1 MKIGDIVDVRILTFE
16 HGIIRENWLPAIVR
30 SVSNGKADVSFIT
43 KPEHFE
49 GEILAIYL
57 DQVGY
62 QWR

>member
-1 MKIGDIVDVRILTFE
+1 MKIGDVVEVRTLAFANDS
-16 HGIIRENWLPAIVR
+16 IRENWLPAIVR

-49 GEILAIYL
+49 GEILAICL
-57 DQVGY
+57 DQVGH